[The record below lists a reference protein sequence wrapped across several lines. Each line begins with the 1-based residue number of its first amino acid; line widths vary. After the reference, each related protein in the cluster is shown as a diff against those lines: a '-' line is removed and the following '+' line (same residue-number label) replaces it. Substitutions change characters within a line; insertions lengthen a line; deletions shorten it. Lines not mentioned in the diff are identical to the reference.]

1 MRCFVDT
8 NVLVAVL
15 TKDDDDRAD
24 VAIEL
29 LNDHEPYTSVL
40 NLMELRSVLT
50 KKKRFD
56 RDRVERVESRI
67 VDRATITFSDASD
80 GVAANRLQR
89 EMLFYPMDALIL
101 AAAEATDATLVTF
114 DAELIENGAV
124 SPEEIVE

>member
-15 TKDDDDRAD
+15 TKDDGRAD
-24 VAIEL
+24 VATEL
-29 LNDHEPYTSVL
+29 LNVSEPYTSVL

-67 VDRATITFSDASD
+67 VDRATITFPDASD
-80 GVAANRLQR
+80 VVAANRLQR
-89 EMLFYPMDALIL
+89 ETLLYPMDALIL
-101 AAAEATDATLVTF
+101 AASEAADTTLVTF
-114 DAELIENGAV
+114 DSELREHGAV
-124 SPEEIVE
+124 SPEDVLE

>member
-15 TKDDDDRAD
+15 TRDDGRAD
-24 VAIEL
+24 VATEL
-29 LNDHEPYTSVL
+29 LNVNEPYTSVL

-67 VDRATITFSDASD
+67 VDRATITFPDASD
-80 GVAANRLQR
+80 VVAANRLQR
-89 EMLFYPMDALIL
+89 ETLLYPMDALIL
-101 AAAEATDATLVTF
+101 AASEAADATLVTF
-114 DAELIENGAV
+114 DSELREHGAV
-124 SPEEIVE
+124 SPEEALE